1 MIGSLI
7 VLALALIVALWLL
20 RRQGGLVRW
29 RTIDVNGLQRRYLMR
44 SADLHARQKPLLICL
59 HGGGGHIEWLARR
72 SGLAESGQRRG
83 FTVIFPEA
91 RDGWIDSR
99 PERGGG
105 MRDVNFIDTL
115 IDELVGSRR
124 VDPSRVFVFG
134 LSNGGLF
141 VFRLARERPH
151 RFAGFATAL
160 ANLPVADLPAG
171 SGPSGSPMPIA
182 MIFGRHDRVMPWGGG
197 QILRG
202 EQLGVGGEVISAE
215 ETLQFWLNRNGA
227 NAAPQTRRLLSGGYP
242 VEVADYPAAPGGAP
256 VRNVTLGEWGH
267 RWPSFGGRLSA
278 SATDFNLADV
288 VTEFLS
294 GLYSSAKET
303 TPIAKTAGERRAH
316 A

>member
-7 VLALALIVALWLL
+7 VIVLAVLVALWLL
-20 RRQGGLVRW
+20 RRQRSLVRW
-29 RTIDVNGLQRRYLMR
+29 RRIVVNGLERRYLMR
-44 SADLHARQKPLLICL
+44 SADLYGLQKPLLICL
-59 HGGGGHIEWLARR
+59 HGGGGNVEWLARR
-72 SGLAESGQRRG
+72 SGLAESGRRRG

-105 MRDVNFIDTL
+105 MRDLNFIDAL
-115 IDELVGSRR
+115 IDELVGGKR
-124 VDPSRVFVFG
+124 VDPSRICVFG
-134 LSNGGLF
+134 ISNGGLL

-151 RFAGFATAL
+151 RFAALATAL

-171 SGPSGSPMPIA
+171 SAPSGPPIPVA
-182 MIFGRHDRVMPWGGG
+182 MVFGRHDRVMPWGGG

-215 ETLQFWLNRNGA
+215 ETLQVWLQR
-227 NAAPQTRRLLSGGYP
+227 NAAIAVPQKRHFVSGGYP
-242 VEVADYPAAPGGAP
+242 VDVADYPAGPGGAP
-256 VRNVTLGEWGH
+256 VRYVTLGEWGH
-267 RWPSFGGRLSA
+267 RWPNFGGRLSA
-278 SATDFNLADV
+278 TATDFNVADV

-294 GLYSSAKET
+294 GLYLSAEQT
-303 TPIAKTAGERRAH
+303 TPKTAGERRAH